1 VRHRTWRRVRCH
13 LAAQPLGI
21 ASKSGTRAAPYPVS
35 DMQEGLE
42 QEDDRREAAAKATG
56 DLHAIVEAVLKSL
69 PPSKPWQRQLLQ
81 HLHEIDR
88 TIKVLR
94 MTIALERV
102 PSEVTDAKEQV
113 LLTLR
118 VANRY
123 VAMGRADFGTKAAVR
138 LAYEIGQRI
147 DVTVA

>member
-1 VRHRTWRRVRCH
+1 M
-13 LAAQPLGI
+13 GI
-21 ASKSGTRAAPYPVS
+21 ARKSGARAAPYSVG
-35 DMQEGLE
+35 DMQDGQE
-42 QEDDRREAAAKATG
+42 QEEARREAAAKAIG

-69 PPSKPWQRQLLQ
+69 PPSKPWQRQLVQ

-88 TIKVLR
+88 TIQVLR

-102 PSEVTDAKEQV
+102 PSEVTAAKEQV
-113 LLTLR
+113 LVALR

-123 VAMGRADFGTKAAVR
+123 VAMGRADVGTKAAVR